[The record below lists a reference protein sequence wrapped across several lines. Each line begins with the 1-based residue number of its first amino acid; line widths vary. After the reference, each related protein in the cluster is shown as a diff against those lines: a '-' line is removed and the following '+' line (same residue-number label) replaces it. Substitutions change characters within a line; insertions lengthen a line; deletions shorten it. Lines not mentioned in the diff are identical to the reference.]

1 MSLRPPH
8 VTFQKES
15 LTSREVIDFHINERE
30 IGGFNLTETLHPP
43 GYTIPKH
50 SHDQATFYILL
61 QGSLTEFCG
70 SRAEE
75 CRALEMIFTPAHELH
90 SNLFHN
96 SGGRC
101 FVLELSEARLEP
113 LNSRHKFLGRSAHFR
128 GSLLT
133 WLMLR
138 LHREFC
144 YEDEVSPLAI
154 EGLAME
160 ILSEIF
166 RGAKQGSDTKPPG
179 WLALAREII
188 RYRYAESFTLS
199 EIAAAVGVH
208 PNHLA
213 RAFRQFFHCTVGD
226 YVRRLRLEEATHH
239 LYESSLS
246 LTEIAFAVGFSDQS
260 HFSRLFKSHTGLTP
274 TQFRAKFK
282 PR

>member
-70 SRAEE
+70 SRVEE
-75 CRALEMIFTPAHELH
+75 CRALEMMFTPAHELH
-90 SNLFHN
+90 SNLFHK

-101 FVLELSEARLEP
+101 FVLELPEARLEQ
-113 LNSRHKFLGRSAHFR
+113 LNRRHEFLGRSARFR
-128 GSLLT
+128 GSLLS
-133 WLMLR
+133 WLMLK
-138 LHREFC
+138 LHQEFC
-144 YEDEVSPLAI
+144 QVDEVSPLAI

-166 RGAKQGSDTKPPG
+166 RGAKRGSEARPPQ
-179 WLALAREII
+179 WLARARGII
-188 RYRYAESFTLS
+188 RGRYAESFTLS

-226 YVRRLRLEEATHH
+226 YVRRLRIEEAMRY

-246 LTEIAFAVGFSDQS
+246 LTEIAMAVGFSDQS
-260 HFSRLFKSHTGLTP
+260 HFSRLFKAHTGLTP
-274 TQFRAKFK
+274 TQFRA
-282 PR
+282 RLRSR